1 MYYSPATEGIG
12 SFLALCGIVSVMGGI
27 GSAISNHKT
36 RATQTQVTR
45 EKQALAKEAADF
57 MSKKYGFDPSIEDNE
72 AAKKKLYNDILKNIQ
87 NRLQR
92 YRRDKSL
99 RQKVR
104 GEITRNYGVD
114 RELLSEIDDD
124 MIIFDPDTYRQ
135 ECAVQYT
142 ECSQEIAGILC
153 DLVAVPIIKELE
165 KDYAPLVKA
174 GLVKF
179 DHADGDEGLI
189 CYWIAK

>member
-1 MYYSPATEGIG
+1 MYYTPATEGIG
-12 SFLALCGIVSVMGGI
+12 SFLALCGIVSVIGGI
-27 GSAISNHKT
+27 GSAITNRKDKT
-36 RATQTQVTR
+36 AQAQVSR
-45 EKQALAKEAADF
+45 EQQALAKDAANF
-57 MSKKYGFDPSIEDNE
+57 MEKRYGFDPSIEDNE
-72 AAKKKLYNDILKNIQ
+72 AAKKKLQADILKNIQ

-92 YRRDKSL
+92 YKRDKAL

-104 GEITRNYGVD
+104 GEITREYGVD
-114 RELLSEIDDD
+114 RELLSEIDDT
-124 MIIFDPDTYRQ
+124 MIIFDPNTYHD
-135 ECAVQYT
+135 EHAVQYT

-153 DLVAVPIIKELE
+153 GLVAVPIIKELE